1 MRGILTPGRRAT
13 RRARAPAPMKQA
25 TVSAQLPQ
33 YVSNWD
39 LLPQALLATAGE
51 PRLTQR
57 RPGGLC
63 RAPYL
68 PHRHREAAMARSA
81 QPAFPRLKE
90 SFVQTTTLRAAKLPG
105 PNSNDAASNQD
116 PRGAGKRSAALREAR
131 KLTSIKLGAEDTQS
145 AQSTVD

>member
-33 YVSNWD
+33 
-39 LLPQALLATAGE
+39 LPQALLATAGE